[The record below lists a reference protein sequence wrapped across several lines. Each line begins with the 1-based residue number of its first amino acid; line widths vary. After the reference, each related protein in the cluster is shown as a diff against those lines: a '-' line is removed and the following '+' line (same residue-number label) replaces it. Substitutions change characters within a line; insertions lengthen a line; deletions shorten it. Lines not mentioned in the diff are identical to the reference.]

1 MKKVIFISL
10 FAVIF
15 VCAQAFATVV
25 TERKIYKQTPTGN
38 SVQQAPAANS
48 MSQPPVVTRS
58 KEKMSNAIKNCIPY
72 HEHLDSDYLGMNV
85 DFDLRIQ
92 GWVNNKC
99 VMNFNANTSGAS
111 SSFNR
116 MYGVEPSQAEIFAF
130 APKIRCEFTQK
141 QLEYVGDS
149 ILQEQERSVGNVSM
163 LKDPNSISITN
174 FSSSDMRL
182 LDVVMRQGA
191 CVLLNVPDLDN
202 VLQMLY

>member
-1 MKKVIFISL
+1 
-10 FAVIF
+10 
-15 VCAQAFATVV
+15 
-25 TERKIYKQTPTGN
+25 
-38 SVQQAPAANS
+38 

-58 KEKMSNAIKNCIPY
+58 KEKMSNAIKNCTPY

-149 ILQEQERSVGNVSM
+149 ILQEQERSAGNVSM
-163 LKDPNSISITN
+163 LKDPNSINITN

-191 CVLLNVPDLDN
+191 CVILNVPDLDN

>member
-25 TERKIYKQTPTGN
+25 TERKIYKQTP
-38 SVQQAPAANS
+38 AANS

-58 KEKMSNAIKNCIPY
+58 KEKMSNAIKNCTPY